1 MKQLTCEMCG
11 STNLLKQ
18 DGIFVCQTCGC
29 KYSVEEVKKMM
40 IEGTVD
46 ITGSTIKLDT
56 ADELNNLYKIA
67 RRAKEE
73 NNADNAAKYYD
84 MILVKDPTS
93 WEASFYVIYFK
104 AIRCKIAEIGMAAS
118 SVANCQNNVF
128 LMIRDNVPEDE
139 QSAAVEEV
147 FIHSSYIANLLADSE
162 RKYYDGIDSS
172 IQANY
177 TNDFFNNAHAIINI
191 MDTCG
196 SAIES
201 IYENKDDTV
210 FISQYAYKEVVSLY
224 SRLFDFPDSSR
235 KYVESTDNLVSI
247 YVNKIEKYDKA
258 YAEKYYAKKKAEKE
272 QYEKEQ
278 ERERKRRLTFEFKQK
293 KSEAEREYGLLYS
306 KMKKAEWSSQDT
318 VWGNIGPIIV
328 LMIVLLVSFIVG
340 CILNI
345 HSYFEFKE
353 FSNDFYDG
361 WAITFFIAAT
371 ITVVLL
377 IKTIRSERRKII
389 ESGEDALSMKSELK
403 NKQNEFCALEENYL
417 KNCPLNDDDLE
428 YFCTLKVF
436 DEDFLKYLKKLKSS
450 NENSSTEDGKYD
462 LLSAT
467 VQHLGLWNEVYY
479 NE

>member
-11 STNLLKQ
+11 STNILKQ

-29 KYSVEEVKKMM
+29 KYSVEEAKKMM

-46 ITGSTIKLDT
+46 VTGSTIKLDT

-104 AIRCKIAEIGMAAS
+104 AMRCKIAEIGMAAS

-172 IQANY
+172 IRANY
-177 TNDFFNNAHAIINI
+177 TRTYYDNARAINDILL
-191 MDTCG
+191 TCG

-201 IYENKDDTV
+201 IFENKKDVV
-210 FISQYAYKEVVSLY
+210 FISQYAYKELVKLYIRLFELPNLSRELIESNDRIIALYVSL
-224 SRLFDFPDSSR
+224 
-235 KYVESTDNLVSI
+235 
-247 YVNKIEKYDKA
+247 IEKYDKA
-258 YAEKYYAKKKAEKE
+258 YAENYYAKKKAEKE

-278 ERERKRRLTFEFKQK
+278 ERERKFDLTSNFEDDKDEIESDIEDLQ
-293 KSEAEREYGLLYS
+293 SEISIAERFSRETVFDSIGGLVILT
-306 KMKKAEWSSQDT
+306 MLACLT
-318 VWGNIGPIIV
+318 CIIV
-328 LMIVLLVSFIVG
+328 GFYMIYYAFEGVEFSAFWAICCFVAAALMILWIVKQLRDG
-340 CILNI
+340 REINTKND
-345 HSYFEFKE
+345 KE
-353 FSNDFYDG
+353 
-361 WAITFFIAAT
+361 AT
-371 ITVVLL
+371 
-377 IKTIRSERRKII
+377 KK
-389 ESGEDALSMKSELK
+389 KSELK
-403 NKQNEFCALEENYL
+403 NKQNQLRALEKNYL

-428 YFCTLKVF
+428 YFRTLEIF

-450 NENSSTEDGKYD
+450 NENSSAEDSKND
-462 LLSAT
+462 LSGADGNTTSAP
-467 VQHLGLWNEVYY
+467 LK
-479 NE
+479 